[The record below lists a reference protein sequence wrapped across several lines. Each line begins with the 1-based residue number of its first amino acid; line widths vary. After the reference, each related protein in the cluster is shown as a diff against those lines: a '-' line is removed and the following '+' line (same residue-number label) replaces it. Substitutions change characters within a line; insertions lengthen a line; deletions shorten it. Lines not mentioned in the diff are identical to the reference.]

1 VTMRRICL
9 VPHLEGVGGMVSF
22 QAKLAAG
29 LGRLGIEVTT
39 SLADR
44 PYQSVLVI
52 GGTRQLAALWQ
63 ARRAGIPIVQR
74 LDGRNWLHR
83 QRAVSR
89 RHWLRAEYGNWL
101 LRFIRD
107 RLSDRVVYQSEFS
120 KWWWERAAGPSQQAE
135 KIIYNG
141 VDLYIYRPDGAGAP
155 PAGRC
160 RVLLVEGSLM
170 GGYELGLEHA
180 LELVRLLKKNHQL
193 PAELM
198 VVGRAADSLRDQVQA
213 VADVPVI
220 WRGQMPRDNIP
231 ELDRSAHL
239 LFSGDLNPACPNAVI
254 EALACGLPVLAFD
267 TGALRELVDAE
278 CGRIVPYGGD
288 PWQLDPPDIASLADA
303 AVDIYTQRPAMQA
316 AARRR
321 AETMFGL
328 DEMVSK
334 YVEFLLA

>member
-1 VTMRRICL
+1 MRRICL

-220 WRGQMPRDNIP
+220 WRGQVPRDDIP

-239 LFSGDLNPACPNAVI
+239 LFSGDLNPACP
-254 EALACGLPVLAFD
+254 
-267 TGALRELVDAE
+267 
-278 CGRIVPYGGD
+278 
-288 PWQLDPPDIASLADA
+288 
-303 AVDIYTQRPAMQA
+303 
-316 AARRR
+316 
-321 AETMFGL
+321 
-328 DEMVSK
+328 
-334 YVEFLLA
+334 